1 MEIRKRNLVKVIS
14 FTLAIMISFGVW
26 GVMSGVRLRR
36 ANASIRQS
44 NERALIQL
52 GTYLDDITLNLQKSM
67 YVNGGDLLSQ
77 ITSDLWRSSVSAKEC
92 LSEKRPKGWDTDI
105 LVILARIL
113 TIWIKK
119 TLMASSLILKVPR
132 NPLLK

>member
-1 MEIRKRNLVKVIS
+1 MKIRKRNLVKVIS
-14 FTLAIMISFGVW
+14 FTLAIMISLGVW

-67 YVNGGDLLSQ
+67 
-77 ITSDLWRSSVSAKEC
+77 
-92 LSEKRPKGWDTDI
+92 
-105 LVILARIL
+105 
-113 TIWIKK
+113 
-119 TLMASSLILKVPR
+119 
-132 NPLLK
+132 